1 MTIETKEDLELYL
14 KRKTE
19 ETLAEMEEIRKE
31 NGWES
36 AEEFLKE
43 LEAAKF
49 DPQKVYPW
57 EKPDR

>member
-1 MTIETKEDLELYL
+1 MTIESKEELDLYL

-19 ETLAEMEEIRKE
+19 ETLAEMAEIRRE
-31 NGWES
+31 IGCPSLED
-36 AEEFLKE
+36 FLKE
-43 LEAAKF
+43 LKAAKF